1 MTVEE
6 LAEHNHR
13 SGANCLIW
21 APKNDW
27 DGSIANPQV
36 SLGSSATGDGPVF
49 MDRTLKS
56 AGLWYSEYAGN
67 NVAHNNMQP
76 YSAVYIFK
84 RSS

>member
-1 MTVEE
+1 MTVDE

-13 SGANCLIW
+13 SGATCLIW
-21 APKNDW
+21 ASRDAW
-27 DGSIANPQV
+27 DGSITTAQV
-36 SLGSSATGDGPVF
+36 ECGSYSTGDGPVF
-49 MDRTLKS
+49 MDRTLES
-56 AGLWYSEYAGN
+56 AGLWYSKYAGN